1 MIYLLGLDDGF
12 AMPSGV
18 TVRSLDRF
26 LAPDDEIVLLHL
38 GLSTSS
44 KSGLRSCVEN
54 AHLRFVD
61 CTGEIDPSWVPPSW
75 LSPAA
80 FLRFLAADRLPGV
93 DRCVYLDGDIVV
105 RHDPRRL
112 GETDLR
118 GTTLGAVRS
127 RVAPFLASPGGVRRW
142 FELGLPSVGAYFN
155 SGVLVMDLRRW
166 REGDVTSHLSEFLRA
181 HGHDTWVA
189 DQEAMNAVLAA
200 DWIELDRTWNY
211 ITHVSESF
219 LQQPELE
226 PRDPSIVHFAGRSKP
241 WSSGPLPLFA
251 EDWYAVLE
259 ETPWRGFRP
268 PLPSP
273 PSWRRVL
280 LRHAL
285 GRPVGYLRSLLAG
298 SH

>member
-12 AMPSGV
+12 AMPTGV
-18 TVRSLDRF
+18 TVHSLDQF
-26 LAPDDEIVLLHL
+26 LGADDEIVLLHL

-44 KSGLRSCVEN
+44 TADLRSCVAN

-80 FLRFLAADRLPGV
+80 FLRFLAADRLRDV

-118 GTTLGAVRS
+118 GKTLGAVRS

-189 DQEAMNAVLAA
+189 DQEAMNAVLSA

-226 PRDPSIVHFAGRSKP
+226 PSDPSIVHFAGRAKP
-241 WSSGPLPLFA
+241 WASGPLPLFA
-251 EDWYAVLE
+251 EDWYRVLE
-259 ETPWRGFRP
+259 TTPWRTYRP
-268 PLPSP
+268 AEPSP
-273 PSWRRVL
+273 PAGSHALLRRVA
-280 LRHAL
+280 R
-285 GRPVGYLRSLLAG
+285 RPLAYVRSLLREA
-298 SH
+298 